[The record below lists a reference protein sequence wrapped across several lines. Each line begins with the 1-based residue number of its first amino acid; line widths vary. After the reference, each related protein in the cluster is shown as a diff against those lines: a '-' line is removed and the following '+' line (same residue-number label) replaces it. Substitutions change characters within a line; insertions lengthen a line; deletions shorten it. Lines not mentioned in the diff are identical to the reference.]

1 MALKH
6 RARALAIG
14 IIAFLAAIAALC
26 AWYLADYYRA
36 VDVDSALASGGAVQV
51 QPIQQGWFFDGPGEQ
66 DALVFYPG
74 AKVEA
79 SAYAPLMNDLAQRGI
94 DCFLVQM
101 PFNLAFFG
109 MNAVG
114 DLMDDPG
121 YAGSYERWFLAGHS
135 LGGAMAANYAADHP
149 ERFSGLILLAAYP
162 TKNLQTAGFPVLSV
176 YGSNDKVVNRARIEE
191 GRSLMP
197 PLYQELV
204 IEGGNHAQFG
214 NYGAQDDDG
223 EASISPE
230 EQRAQT
236 ADTIADLV
244 AQTSTA
250 PSTGSISLY
259 GEEHAAPAILDREL
273 GLWGEAYENGT
284 RHLFVELP
292 FYTAEF
298 LNLWM
303 ASEDDFL
310 LEQLYAD
317 WEGTAIHAPQTL
329 EFYRAIKERY
339 PQTVFHGTDVEH
351 QRSTTGARYLVY
363 LESQGL
369 QDSPAYAQA
378 QQCIAQGEAYYAS
391 GNDDY
396 RENALVANFIRAFDE
411 LDGADAV
418 GVYGSAHTGTEAM
431 SWPLGGVGSMANQLA
446 QRYTEALL
454 SIDLSQEA
462 KTSVQPER
470 TETLKVNGTFYQADY
485 FGTSDLSGF
494 SADYRERAF
503 WRLADTAAYDAFKG
517 LPTTGDVLPY
527 GNYPVAVEQG
537 QVFVI
542 DYARTDGT
550 TERHV
555 YRADGTTWQGQPTT
569 VEVQLP

>member
-6 RARALAIG
+6 RARTVVIG
-14 IIAFLAAIAALC
+14 IVVLLAVLVALC
-26 AWYLADYYRA
+26 AWYVSDYHHA
-36 VDVDSALASGGAVQV
+36 VDVDSALASSDAVQV
-51 QPIQQGWFFDGPGEQ
+51 QPVQQGWLFDGPGEQ

-94 DCFLVQM
+94 DCFLVEM
-101 PFNLAFFG
+101 PFNLAFLD
-109 MNAVG
+109 MNAASSI
-114 DLMDDPG
+114 LDDPA
-121 YAGSYERWFLAGHS
+121 YGSYERWFLAGHS

-149 ERFSGLILLAAYP
+149 EQLSGLVLLAAYP
-162 TKNLQTAGFPVLSV
+162 TKSLQTAGFPVLSI
-176 YGSNDKVVNRARIEE
+176 YGSNDGVVNRSRIEE

-197 PLYQELV
+197 PIYEELV

-214 NYGAQDDDG
+214 SYGAQDGDG
-223 EASISPE
+223 EALISSG

-236 ADTIADLV
+236 ADAIADLV
-244 AQTSTA
+244 ARASA
-250 PSTGSISLY
+250 VPSTGSISLY
-259 GEEHAAPAILDREL
+259 GEEHAVPAILDREL
-273 GLWGEAYENGT
+273 ELWGEAYANGT

-292 FYTAEF
+292 SYTAEF

-303 ASEDDFL
+303 ASEDDSL

-329 EFYRAIKERY
+329 EFYRSIKERY
-339 PQTVFHGTDVEH
+339 PQTVFHGTDVGH
-351 QRSTTGARYLVY
+351 QRLTTGTRYLAY
-363 LESQGL
+363 LASQGL
-369 QDSPAYAQA
+369 QDSPAYERSQR
-378 QQCIAQGEAYYAS
+378 CIAQGEAYYAS

-418 GVYGSAHTGTEAM
+418 GIYGSAHTGTKAM

-446 QRYTEALL
+446 QRYGEALT
-454 SIDLSQEA
+454 SSDLSQEA
-462 KTSVQPER
+462 KASVQPER
-470 TETLKVNGTFYQADY
+470 TETLEVNGVSYQADY
-485 FGTSDLSGF
+485 FGTSDLTSF

-503 WRLADTAAYDAFKG
+503 WRLADANAYGAFKD
-517 LPTTGDVLPY
+517 LPATGDVLPY

-542 DYARTDGT
+542 DYTRADGT

-569 VEVQLP
+569 VEVRLP

>member
-6 RARALAIG
+6 RARTVVIG
-14 IIAFLAAIAALC
+14 IVVLLAVLVALC
-26 AWYLADYYRA
+26 AWYVSDYHHA
-36 VDVDSALASGGAVQV
+36 VDVDSALASSDAVQV
-51 QPIQQGWFFDGPGEQ
+51 QPVQQGWLFDGPGEQ

-94 DCFLVQM
+94 DCFLVEM
-101 PFNLAFFG
+101 PFNLAFLD
-109 MNAVG
+109 MNAASSILDNPVYG
-114 DLMDDPG
+114 G
-121 YAGSYERWFLAGHS
+121 YGRWYLAGHS

-149 ERFSGLILLAAYP
+149 EQLSGLILLAAYP
-162 TKNLQTAGFPVLSV
+162 TKSLQTVGFPVLSI
-176 YGSNDKVVNRARIEE
+176 YGSNDGVVNRSRIEA

-197 PLYQELV
+197 PVYQELV

-214 NYGAQDDDG
+214 SYGAQDGDG
-223 EASISPE
+223 EASIFPE

-236 ADTIADLV
+236 ADAITDLV
-244 AQTSTA
+244 AQASVA
-250 PSTGSISLY
+250 PSSGSIALY
-259 GEEHAAPAILDREL
+259 GEEHAVPQILNREL
-273 GLWGEAYENGT
+273 ELWGEAYANGT

-292 FYTAEF
+292 SYTAEF

-303 ASEDDFL
+303 ASEDDSL

-317 WEGTAIHAPQTL
+317 WEGTAIHTPQTL
-329 EFYRAIKERY
+329 EFYRAIKERC
-339 PQTVFHGTDVEH
+339 PQTIFHGTDVGH
-351 QRSTTGARYLVY
+351 QRSTTGTRYLAY
-363 LESQGL
+363 LASQGL
-369 QDSPAYAQA
+369 QDSPAYEHS

-418 GVYGSAHTGTEAM
+418 GIYGSAHTGTEAM

-446 QRYTEALL
+446 QRYGEALT
-454 SIDLSQEA
+454 SSDLSQEA
-462 KTSVQPER
+462 KASAQPER
-470 TETLKVNGTFYQADY
+470 TKTLEVNGVSYQADY
-485 FGTSDLSGF
+485 FGASDLTSF

-503 WRLADTAAYDAFKG
+503 WRLTDANAYGAFKD
-517 LPTTGDVLPY
+517 LPATGDVLPY
-527 GNYPVAVEQG
+527 GNYPVAVEHG

-542 DYARTDGT
+542 DYTRTDGSI
-550 TERHV
+550 ERHV

-569 VEVQLP
+569 VEVRLA

>member
-6 RARALAIG
+6 RARTVVIG
-14 IIAFLAAIAALC
+14 IVVLLAVLVALC
-26 AWYLADYYRA
+26 AWYVSDYHHA
-36 VDVDSALASGGAVQV
+36 VDVDSALASSDAVQV
-51 QPIQQGWFFDGPGEQ
+51 QPVQQGWLFDGPGKQ

-94 DCFLVQM
+94 DCFLVEM
-101 PFNLAFFG
+101 PFNLAFLD
-109 MNAVG
+109 MNAASSILDV
-114 DLMDDPG
+114 PA
-121 YAGSYERWFLAGHS
+121 YGSYERWFLAGHS

-149 ERFSGLILLAAYP
+149 KQLSGLVLLAAYP
-162 TKNLQTAGFPVLSV
+162 TKSLQTAGFPVLSI
-176 YGSNDKVVNRARIEE
+176 YGSNDGVVNRSRIEE

-197 PLYQELV
+197 PIYEELV

-214 NYGAQDDDG
+214 SYGAQDGDG
-223 EASISPE
+223 EALISSG

-236 ADTIADLV
+236 ADAIADLV
-244 AQTSTA
+244 ARESVP
-250 PSTGSISLY
+250 PSTGSITLY
-259 GEEHAAPAILDREL
+259 GEEHAVPAVLDREL
-273 GLWGEAYENGT
+273 ELWEQAYADGT

-303 ASEDDFL
+303 ASEDDSL

-329 EFYRAIKERY
+329 EFYRAIKERC
-339 PQTVFHGTDVEH
+339 PQTVFHGTDVGH
-351 QRSTTGARYLVY
+351 QRSTTGTRYLAY
-363 LESQGL
+363 LASQGL
-369 QDSPAYAQA
+369 QDSPVYAQA
-378 QQCIAQGEAYYAS
+378 RQCIAQGEAYYAS

-396 RENALVANFIRAFDE
+396 RENALVANFIRTFDE

-418 GVYGSAHTGTEAM
+418 GIYGSAHTGTEAM
-431 SWPLGGVGSMANQLA
+431 SWPLGGVGSMANQLS
-446 QRYTEALL
+446 QRYGKALT
-454 SIDLSQEA
+454 SSDLSQEA
-462 KTSVQPER
+462 KASVQPER
-470 TETLKVNGTFYQADY
+470 TETLEVNGVSYQADY
-485 FGTSDLSGF
+485 FGASDLTSF

-503 WRLADTAAYDAFKG
+503 WRLADANAYGAFKD
-517 LPTTGDVLPY
+517 LPATGDVLPY

-542 DYARTDGT
+542 DYTRTDGT

-569 VEVQLP
+569 VEVRLP

>member
-6 RARALAIG
+6 RARTVAIG
-14 IIAFLAAIAALC
+14 AIALFAILAALC
-26 AWYLADYYRA
+26 AWYLADYYHA
-36 VDVDSALASGGAVQV
+36 VDVDSALAPSDVVEV
-51 QPIQQGWFFDGPGEQ
+51 QPIQQGWLFDGPGEQ
-66 DALVFYPG
+66 NALVFYPG

-101 PFNLAFFG
+101 PGNLAFFG
-109 MNAVG
+109 TSAADAFIQNPAY
-114 DLMDDPG
+114 P
-121 YAGSYERWFLAGHS
+121 YEHWYLAGHS
-135 LGGAMAANYAADHP
+135 LGGAVAADYAASHP
-149 ERFSGLILLAAYP
+149 ERLSGLILLAAYP
-162 TKNLQTAGFPVLSV
+162 IKSLQTAGFPVLTV
-176 YGSNDKVVNRARIEE
+176 YGSNDEVVNRSRIEE
-191 GRSLMP
+191 GRLLMP
-197 PLYQELV
+197 PIYQELV

-214 NYGAQDDDG
+214 SYGTQDGDG

-230 EQRAQT
+230 EQRTQT
-236 ADTIADLV
+236 ADAIADLV
-244 AQTSTA
+244 AQASTA
-250 PSTGSISLY
+250 PSPGSIALY
-259 GEEHAAPAILDREL
+259 GEEHAVPQILDREL
-273 GLWGEAYENGT
+273 ELWGEAYANGT

-303 ASEDDFL
+303 TSEDDSL

-329 EFYRAIKERY
+329 EFYRAIKESY
-339 PQTVFHGTDVEH
+339 PQTIFHGTDVGH
-351 QRSTTGARYLVY
+351 QRSTTGARYLDY
-363 LESQGL
+363 LASQDQ
-369 QDSPAYAQA
+369 QDSPAYALA
-378 QQCIAQGEAYYAS
+378 RQCIAQGEVYYAS

-411 LDGADAV
+411 LGGADAV
-418 GVYGSAHTGTEAM
+418 GIYGSAHTGTETM

-462 KTSVQPER
+462 KASVQPER
-470 TETLKVNGTFYQADY
+470 TETLEVNGTSYQADY

-503 WRLADTAAYDAFKG
+503 WRLADAGAYDDFKD

-542 DYARTDGT
+542 DYTRADGS

-555 YRADGTTWQGQPTT
+555 YRADETTWQGQPTT
-569 VEVQLP
+569 VEVRLP

>member
-6 RARALAIG
+6 HARALAIG
-14 IIAFLAAIAALC
+14 IVVLLAVLVALC
-26 AWYLADYYRA
+26 AWYVSDYHHA
-36 VDVDSALASGGAVQV
+36 VDVDSALASSDAVQV
-51 QPIQQGWFFDGPGEQ
+51 QPVQQGWLFDGPGKQ

-94 DCFLVQM
+94 DCFLVEM
-101 PFNLAFFG
+101 PFNLAFLD
-109 MNAVG
+109 MNAASSILDV
-114 DLMDDPG
+114 PA
-121 YAGSYERWFLAGHS
+121 YGSYERWFLAGHS

-149 ERFSGLILLAAYP
+149 KQLSGLVLLAAYP
-162 TKNLQTAGFPVLSV
+162 TKSLQTAGFPVLSI
-176 YGSNDKVVNRARIEE
+176 YGSNDGVVNRSRIEE

-197 PLYQELV
+197 PIYEELV

-214 NYGAQDDDG
+214 SYGAQDGDS
-223 EASISPE
+223 EALISSG

-236 ADTIADLV
+236 ADAIADLV
-244 AQTSTA
+244 ARESVP
-250 PSTGSISLY
+250 PSTGSITLY
-259 GEEHAAPAILDREL
+259 GEEHAVPAILDREL
-273 GLWGEAYENGT
+273 ELWEQAYADGT

-303 ASEDDFL
+303 ASEDDSL

-329 EFYRAIKERY
+329 EFYRAIKERC
-339 PQTVFHGTDVEH
+339 PQTVFHGTDVGH
-351 QRSTTGARYLVY
+351 QRSTTGTRYLAY
-363 LESQGL
+363 LASQGL
-369 QDSPAYAQA
+369 QDSPVYAQA
-378 QQCIAQGEAYYAS
+378 RQCIAQGEAYYAS

-396 RENALVANFIRAFDE
+396 RENALVANFIQAFDE

-418 GVYGSAHTGTEAM
+418 GIYGSAHTGTEAM
-431 SWPLGGVGSMANQLA
+431 SWPLGGVGSMANQLS
-446 QRYTEALL
+446 QRYGEALT
-454 SIDLSQEA
+454 SSDLSQEA
-462 KTSVQPER
+462 KASVQPER
-470 TETLKVNGTFYQADY
+470 TETLEVNGVSYQADY
-485 FGTSDLSGF
+485 FGASDLTSF

-503 WRLADTAAYDAFKG
+503 WRLADANAYGAFKD
-517 LPTTGDVLPY
+517 LPATGDVLPY
-527 GNYPVAVEQG
+527 GNYPMAVEQG

-542 DYARTDGT
+542 DYTRTDGT

-569 VEVQLP
+569 VEVRLP